1 MPKSTNRPISRRLL
15 RAGATVTATGVF
27 VIAGAGIAS
36 AHVSA
41 HSPDNPA
48 KGGDAEIVFRVPDEN
63 DTAHTVKVQVNFST
77 TSPLSNADIKPVTGW
92 TAQETMAKLATPVK
106 MSDETV
112 TDAVRSI
119 TWTAAPG
126 GGIAPGQFQEF
137 AIAVEGLPDNSDEL
151 VMPAVQTYD
160 NGDVVNWNQPTVA
173 GQAEPEH
180 PAPHLALAAAE
191 SDDGAAAAPPVVSAT
206 TPQAAAAATSDGTA
220 RWLGGAGLVV
230 GALALGFGLGAF
242 VRGRRPGSG
251 SGGSG
256 GGDASVDK
264 APQEVSA

>member
-1 MPKSTNRPISRRLL
+1 MSKSTHRPISRRLL

-48 KGGDAEIVFRVPDEN
+48 KGGDAEIVFRVPDEE

-77 TSPLSNADIKPVTGW
+77 TSPLSNADIRPVTGW
-92 TAQETMAKLATPVK
+92 TAQETMTKLATPVK
-106 MSDETV
+106 MSDQTV
-112 TDAVRSI
+112 TDAVQSI
-119 TWTAAPG
+119 TWTAAAG

-173 GQAEPEH
+173 GQPEPEH
-180 PAPHLALAAAE
+180 PAPHLALAAAG
-191 SDDGAAAAPPVVSAT
+191 SDDDAAPPVVSAT
-206 TPQAAAAATSDGTA
+206 TPAAAPAAASDGTA

-251 SGGSG
+251 GGSG
-256 GGDASVDK
+256 NGDGGASVDK